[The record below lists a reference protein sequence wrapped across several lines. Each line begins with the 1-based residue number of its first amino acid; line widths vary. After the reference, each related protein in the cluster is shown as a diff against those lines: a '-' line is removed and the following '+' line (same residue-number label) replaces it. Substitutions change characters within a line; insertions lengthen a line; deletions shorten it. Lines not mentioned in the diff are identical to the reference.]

1 LVSAPVSALVDRML
15 MQSDNMIA
23 ESLVKE
29 IEAVRGRTG
38 TTAGGLALIREAL
51 TARCIPVAGIDA
63 DGSGLSRRN
72 SRSAR
77 EWRALLVAAQGAPW
91 GRALVD
97 SLPLAGRSGTLA
109 GRLTNPA
116 TIGNVRA
123 KTGSII
129 PGRALSGYFTTAGGR
144 SSAFSVVV
152 NGDRLG
158 SAQGAIDALVATVA
172 AART

>member
-1 LVSAPVSALVDRML
+1 
-15 MQSDNMIA
+15 
-23 ESLVKE
+23 
-29 IEAVRGRTG
+29 
-38 TTAGGLALIREAL
+38 
-51 TARCIPVAGIDA
+51 
-63 DGSGLSRRN
+63 
-72 SRSAR
+72 
-77 EWRALLVAAQGAPW
+77 
-91 GRALVD
+91 
-97 SLPLAGRSGTLA
+97 LA

-172 AART
+172 AARP